1 MSNSFSRIK
10 KALSMSTTL
19 PAGSGGGPLW
29 LEGLMGHG
37 HSHSDHHDHHD
48 HDGCCGHD
56 HDHDHHHDH
65 HGHGHS
71 HKPVHEHDGDCCGPE
86 PLDESAK
93 SAAEA
98 DLDDGEECDTTSPK
112 GGCGCC

>member
-1 MSNSFSRIK
+1 MSDHFSRIK

-29 LEGLMGHG
+29 LEGGLMGHG
-37 HSHSDHHDHHD
+37 HAHSDHHDHHH

-56 HDHDHHHDH
+56 HDHHHVHHGAEQEHDHEGACCGHEHHD
-65 HGHGHS
+65 S
-71 HKPVHEHDGDCCGPE
+71 DFKAAVKAISEHDE
-86 PLDESAK
+86 
-93 SAAEA
+93 
-98 DLDDGEECDTTSPK
+98 DDEECDTTNPS